1 MNILKTVTTTTGN
14 QAMNDEIS
22 DLLAEQRQTIE
33 LLKKLRNTLDL
44 MDKSN
49 QVITYKLEKVL
60 GDRDFQTA
68 YNETMCWIPP
78 HSFVVRWFDV
88 LDIFSY

>member
-68 YNETMCWIPP
+68 MESIKTYSKIMDAKKDLTVYGKK
-78 HSFVVRWFDV
+78 F
-88 LDIFSY
+88 